1 MSPDETPASRPGSGA
16 KPEQPRAAT
25 TDPGQG
31 QDPAQRV
38 RVEEAERMRER
49 VHQREMSEEQEKPGQ
64 GAGSADTASAAAA
77 KKATGVG
84 VGTPS
89 AQGAAERTATET
101 GATAQRADAPR
112 KGRTIASASASVP
125 RRAEQQPAKRPIIS
139 GTAAAKL
146 LGREPG
152 EAGGGP
158 ASGGPKKTT
167 AAASSGTESGPAATT
182 KPGGGIDGPTSHI
195 DRSSLAATEMPDLG
209 KVRHPAPADTKL
221 EPEPHQR
228 TAVTVGKRRGR
239 GPLRASMQL
248 RSIDPW
254 SALKVSLVV
263 SVALFL
269 VWMVAVA
276 IIYVVLDGMGVW
288 DRLNSGVSDIISTEE
303 SSSAL
308 VGPGQVFGVAA
319 ILGIINIVLM
329 TALSTLGAFI
339 YNMSSEMVGG
349 VEVTLAD
356 RD

>member
-1 MSPDETPASRPGSGA
+1 MSPDKTPASRTGSGG
-16 KPEQPRAAT
+16 KPEQPRTAT

-38 RVEEAERMRER
+38 RAEEAQRMRER
-49 VHQREMSEEQEKPGQ
+49 VHQREVSEEQQNPEPGT
-64 GAGSADTASAAAA
+64 GSADASSSA
-77 KKATGVG
+77 GRSS
-84 VGTPS
+84 GTPAEPRPDARGTDS
-89 AQGAAERTATET
+89 A
-101 GATAQRADAPR
+101 APR

-125 RRAEQQPAKRPIIS
+125 RRTEQQAAKRPIIS

-146 LGREPG
+146 LGTETG
-152 EAGGGP
+152 TG
-158 ASGGPKKTT
+158 SGAEGAGPKKAT
-167 AAASSGTESGPAATT
+167 AAAAAGTTSGGAGSAT

-209 KVRHPAPADTKL
+209 KVRHPAPAETKL

>member
-1 MSPDETPASRPGSGA
+1 MSPDETPAPRPGSGGT
-16 KPEQPRAAT
+16 PERPRTST

-31 QDPAQRV
+31 QDPAQRA
-38 RVEEAERMRER
+38 RAEEAERMRER
-49 VHQREMSEEQEKPGQ
+49 VHQREMSEEHAKPAGEPKRDSGPQ
-64 GAGSADTASAAAA
+64 SGASKGTPGDAKGAGA
-77 KKATGVG
+77 G
-84 VGTPS
+84 
-89 AQGAAERTATET
+89 
-101 GATAQRADAPR
+101 APR

-125 RRAEQQPAKRPIIS
+125 RRTEQQSSKRPIIS

-146 LGREPG
+146 LGKEPQ
-152 EAGGGP
+152 EARPAPETTDAPTSRTSASSATKGG
-158 ASGGPKKTT
+158 
-167 AAASSGTESGPAATT
+167 AAAAGRSAS
-182 KPGGGIDGPTSHI
+182 GIDGPTSHI

-209 KVRHPAPADTKL
+209 NVRHPAPVDTKL
-221 EPEPHQR
+221 EPESHQR

-319 ILGIINIVLM
+319 ILGIINIVLL

>member
-1 MSPDETPASRPGSGA
+1 MSPDKTPASRPGSGG
-16 KPEQPRAAT
+16 KPEQPRTAT

-38 RVEEAERMRER
+38 RAEEAERMRER
-49 VHQREMSEEQEKPGQ
+49 VHQREMSDEQDKSGQ
-64 GAGSADTASAAAA
+64 GAGSPDTSPSAAS
-77 KKATGVG
+77 KKATGSG
-84 VGTPS
+84 SGAGDPA
-89 AQGAAERTATET
+89 AQGAAERSATEP
-101 GATAQRADAPR
+101 GMAAQSADAPR
-112 KGRTIASASASVP
+112 RGRTIASASASVP
-125 RRAEQQPAKRPIIS
+125 RRAEQQPSQRPIIS

-146 LGREPG
+146 LGKEPAEAG
-152 EAGGGP
+152 SAGGGP
-158 ASGGPKKTT
+158 KTTT
-167 AAASSGTESGPAATT
+167 AAGAGKGAGAPAA

-209 KVRHPAPADTKL
+209 KVRHPAPVDAKL